1 MSAASSGILTG
12 ARAAVAALEDAG
24 VEIAFGLPGVHN
36 LPLWR
41 ELNGSPIRLV
51 GVRHEQTAAYAAD
64 GYARASGR
72 LGVALTTTGPGAA
85 NTLAAVGEAWA
96 SRQPILVIATDIP
109 STARRPGVWRGV
121 LHEATDQAAM
131 FTPVVKEAIRV
142 HSADEIGPAVA
153 RGARTALEAPA
164 RPVYVEIPTDLLN
177 GELGERT
184 AERPAAGAERPD
196 GAASRALRAGRTHA
210 LGGGQPPSEDQLARA
225 AELLERARRPL
236 VWAGGGALQSGA
248 GEAVARLAERLV
260 APVMLTYS
268 ASGLLPPGHPCLVG
282 APPHVPEV
290 GALWDEADVIVAIG
304 SDFDGMM
311 TQGWKMPQP
320 PHLVAINV
328 DARDASKNYRPDV
341 VVEADAAGAAAA
353 LADGLGE
360 RGGLDSLERRLKE
373 LSRGVRERLAAED
386 PVAIAFLDT
395 IEAALPDDA
404 IVVADMCIP
413 GYWLG
418 GFHRTPAPRKLSYPL
433 GWGTLGCAF
442 PQGLGAALAGAGPAV
457 SISGDGGFL
466 YACGELAA
474 AKQENIPLTAVIVD
488 DGGYGMIRYDQ
499 DLHGDP
505 REGVDLTNPDFVA
518 LAASFGIRADSVDG
532 LGEHFG
538 VALKGH
544 VALKEPTMLVAR
556 AALGPPPNVSP
567 RWYRR

>member
-1 MSAASSGILTG
+1 MSSASSGILTG

-131 FTPVVKEAIRV
+131 FMPVVKEAIRV

-153 RGARTALEAPA
+153 RAARTALEAPS

-177 GELGERT
+177 GELKGT
-184 AERPAAGAERPD
+184 VPLSSAEGSNPQGGLTPLRVEGA
-196 GAASRALRAGRTHA
+196 
-210 LGGGQPPSEDQLARA
+210 QLERA

-248 GEAVARLAERLV
+248 GEAVAGLAERLV

-290 GALWDEADVIVAIG
+290 GALWDEADVVVAIG

-353 LADGLGE
+353 LADRLGE

-373 LSRGVRERLAAED
+373 LGRAVRKRLADED
-386 PVAIAFLDT
+386 PEAIAFLDT

-418 GFHRTPAPRKLSYPL
+418 GFYRTPAPRKLSYPL

-474 AKQENIPLTAVIVD
+474 AKQENIPLTAVVVD

-505 REGVDLTNPDFVA
+505 REGVDLTSPDFVA
-518 LAASFGIRADSVDG
+518 LATSFGIRADSVDG

>member
-1 MSAASSGILTG
+1 
-12 ARAAVAALEDAG
+12 VAALEDAG
-24 VEIAFGLPGVHN
+24 VPVTFGLPGVHN
-36 LPLWR
+36 LALWR

-72 LGVALTTTGPGAA
+72 VGVALTTTGPGAA

-96 SRQPILVIATDIP
+96 SRQPVVVIATDIP
-109 STARRPGVWRGV
+109 STARRQGVWRGV

-131 FTPVVKEAIRV
+131 FMPVVKEAIRV
-142 HSADEIGPAVA
+142 HSPNEIGPAVA
-153 RGARTALEAPA
+153 RAIQTALAPPA
-164 RPVYVEIPTDLLN
+164 RPVYVEIPTDLLSADV
-177 GELGERT
+177 GSD
-184 AERPAAGAERPD
+184 P
-196 GAASRALRAGRTHA
+196 SRVESPTLKGSDPLSRGHLDLDDDQVDRAV
-210 LGGGQPPSEDQLARA
+210 Q
-225 AELLERARRPL
+225 LLERARRPL
-236 VWAGGGALQSGA
+236 IWAGGGALQSGA
-248 GEAVARLAERLV
+248 GEAVGRLAERLV
-260 APVMLTYS
+260 APVILTFS
-268 ASGLLPPGHPCLVG
+268 AKGLLPPGHACLVESS
-282 APPHVPEV
+282 PHVPEA
-290 GALWDEADVIVAIG
+290 GGLWDEADLIVAIG
-304 SDFDGMM
+304 SDLDGMM
-311 TQGWKMPQP
+311 TQGWKQPQP

-328 DARDASKNYRPDV
+328 DPTDASKNYRPDI
-341 VVEADAAGAAAA
+341 VVEADARAAAAA
-353 LADGLGE
+353 LADRLDE
-360 RGGLDSLERRLKE
+360 RGGLDSLRRRVRE
-373 LSRGVRERLAAED
+373 LNKGVRDRFAVEEPEAST
-386 PVAIAFLDT
+386 FLDT
-395 IEAALPDDA
+395 LRAALPDDA
-404 IVVADMCIP
+404 IVVCDMCIP

-442 PQGLGAALAGAGPAV
+442 PQGLGAALADAGPAV
-457 SISGDGGFL
+457 SVSGDGGFL

-538 VALKGH
+538 MALKGH

>member
-1 MSAASSGILTG
+1 MSSPSGGILTG
-12 ARAAVAALEDAG
+12 ARAAVVALEEAG
-24 VEIAFGLPGVHN
+24 VSVAFGLPGVHN
-36 LPLWR
+36 LALWR
-41 ELNGSPIRLV
+41 ELSSAPIRLV

-96 SRQPILVIATDIP
+96 SRQPIIVIATDIP
-109 STARRPGVWRGV
+109 QALRRHGVWRGV

-131 FTPVVKEAIRV
+131 FMPVVKDAIRV
-142 HSADEIGPAVA
+142 HSTDNIGPAVA
-153 RGARTALEAPA
+153 RAAQTALAPPA
-164 RPVYVEIPTDLLN
+164 RPVYVEIPTDLLSAETESESPPLK
-177 GELGERT
+177 GSDPFSRGGSDFAVGPVDPSQLG
-184 AERPAAGAERPD
+184 
-196 GAASRALRAGRTHA
+196 RAL
-210 LGGGQPPSEDQLARA
+210 EI
-225 AELLERARRPL
+225 LERARRPL

-248 GEAVARLAERLV
+248 GNAVARLAQRLV
-260 APVMLTYS
+260 APVILTFS
-268 ASGLLPPGHPCLVG
+268 AKGLLPPGHGCLVETT
-282 APPHVPEV
+282 PHVSEV
-290 GALWDEADVIVAIG
+290 GELWDEADVIVAIG
-304 SDFDGMM
+304 SDLDGMM
-311 TQGWKMPQP
+311 TQGWKQPQP

-328 DARDASKNYRPDV
+328 DPTDASKNYRPDV
-341 VVEADAAGAAAA
+341 VVEADASEATSA
-353 LADGLGE
+353 LADQLGE
-360 RGGLDSLERRLKE
+360 RGGLESLQRR
-373 LSRGVRERLAAED
+373 VRELNRSVRDRLAAEE
-386 PVAIAFLDT
+386 PEATAFLEAL
-395 IEAALPDDA
+395 EAALPDDA
-404 IVVADMCIP
+404 VVLCDMCMP

-474 AKQENIPLTAVIVD
+474 AKQENIPLTAVVVD

-505 REGVDLTNPDFVA
+505 REGVDLVSPDFVA
-518 LAASFGIRADSVDG
+518 LAASFGVRADSVDG
-532 LGEHFG
+532 LGEHFAM
-538 VALKGH
+538 ALKGH

>member
-1 MSAASSGILTG
+1 MSSASSGILTG

-131 FTPVVKEAIRV
+131 FMPVVKEAIRV

-153 RGARTALEAPA
+153 RGARTALEAPS

-177 GELGERT
+177 GELGGT
-184 AERPAAGAERPD
+184 DDGARPD
-196 GAASRALRAGRTHA
+196 AVAR
-210 LGGGQPPSEDQLARA
+210 GQRPSEDQLARA

-290 GALWDEADVIVAIG
+290 GALWDEADVVVAIG

-328 DARDASKNYRPDV
+328 DARDA
-341 VVEADAAGAAAA
+341 
-353 LADGLGE
+353 
-360 RGGLDSLERRLKE
+360 
-373 LSRGVRERLAAED
+373 
-386 PVAIAFLDT
+386 
-395 IEAALPDDA
+395 
-404 IVVADMCIP
+404 
-413 GYWLG
+413 
-418 GFHRTPAPRKLSYPL
+418 
-433 GWGTLGCAF
+433 
-442 PQGLGAALAGAGPAV
+442 
-457 SISGDGGFL
+457 
-466 YACGELAA
+466 
-474 AKQENIPLTAVIVD
+474 
-488 DGGYGMIRYDQ
+488 
-499 DLHGDP
+499 
-505 REGVDLTNPDFVA
+505 
-518 LAASFGIRADSVDG
+518 
-532 LGEHFG
+532 
-538 VALKGH
+538 
-544 VALKEPTMLVAR
+544 
-556 AALGPPPNVSP
+556 
-567 RWYRR
+567 

>member
-1 MSAASSGILTG
+1 MSSPSGGILTG
-12 ARAAVAALEDAG
+12 ARAAVAALEAAG
-24 VEIAFGLPGVHN
+24 VPVAFGLPGVHN

-64 GYARASGR
+64 GYARASGDV
-72 LGVALTTTGPGAA
+72 GVALTTTGPGAA

-96 SRQPILVIATDIP
+96 SRQPVVVVATDIP
-109 STARRPGVWRGV
+109 STARRHGVWRGV

-131 FTPVVKEAIRV
+131 FMPVVKEAIRV
-142 HSADEIGPAVA
+142 HAADEIGPAVA
-153 RGARTALEAPA
+153 RAIRTALAPPA
-164 RPVYVEIPTDLLN
+164 RPVYVEIPTDLLSAN
-177 GELGERT
+177 TRLKGSDPLSRGGLDLGSVDRDQLE
-184 AERPAAGAERPD
+184 
-196 GAASRALRAGRTHA
+196 RALA
-210 LGGGQPPSEDQLARA
+210 
-225 AELLERARRPL
+225 LLERARRPL

-260 APVMLTYS
+260 APVILTFS
-268 ASGLLPPGHPCLVG
+268 AKGLVPPGHPCLVESS
-282 APPHVPEV
+282 PHVPEA
-290 GALWDEADVIVAIG
+290 GQLWDEADVVVAIG
-304 SDFDGMM
+304 SDLDGMM
-311 TQGWKMPQP
+311 TQAWKQPQP

-328 DARDASKNYRPDV
+328 DPTDASKNYRPDV
-341 VVEADAAGAAAA
+341 VVEADAAKATSA
-353 LADGLGE
+353 LAERLGE
-360 RGGLDSLERRLKE
+360 RGGLDSLQRRVRDLN
-373 LSRGVRERLAAED
+373 RAVRERLTREEPEAS
-386 PVAIAFLDT
+386 AFLDVV
-395 IEAALPDDA
+395 EGALPDDA
-404 IVVADMCIP
+404 VVVCDMCIP

-418 GFHRTPAPRKLSYPL
+418 GFHRTPAPRKFSYPL

-442 PQGLGAALAGAGPAV
+442 PQGLGAALAEAGPAV
-457 SISGDGGFL
+457 SVSGDGGFL

-499 DLHGDP
+499 DQHGDP
-505 REGVDLTNPDFVA
+505 REGVDLENPDFVA

-532 LGEHFG
+532 LGEHFA

-544 VALKEPTMLVAR
+544 VALREPTMLVAR

>member
-1 MSAASSGILTG
+1 M
-12 ARAAVAALEDAG
+12 AALEDAG

-36 LPLWR
+36 LSLWR

-85 NTLAAVGEAWA
+85 NTLASVGEAWA
-96 SRQPILVIATDIP
+96 SRQPLLVIATDIP

-131 FTPVVKEAIRV
+131 FMPVVKEAIRV
-142 HSADEIGPAVA
+142 HAADEIGPAVA
-153 RGARTALEAPA
+153 RAARTALEAPA
-164 RPVYVEIPTDLLN
+164 RPVYVEIPTDLLS
-177 GELGERT
+177 GD
-184 AERPAAGAERPD
+184 AAKGSDPLSGGD
-196 GAASRALRAGRTHA
+196 SRGLT
-210 LGGGQPPSEDQLARA
+210 PSERGGTARAEPDRDQLARA

-268 ASGLLPPGHPCLVG
+268 ARGLLAPGHPCLVD

-290 GALWDEADVIVAIG
+290 GALWDEADVVVAIG

-328 DARDASKNYRPDV
+328 DPRDASKNYRPDV
-341 VVEADAAGAAAA
+341 VVEADAAAGARA
-353 LADGLGE
+353 LAERLGE

-373 LSRGVRERLAAED
+373 LGRGVRERLRAED
-386 PVAIAFLDT
+386 PDAVAFLDA
-395 IEAALPDDA
+395 IEGALPNDA
-404 IVVADMCIP
+404 ILVCDMCIP
-413 GYWLG
+413 GSWLG
-418 GFHRTPAPRKLSYPL
+418 GFNRTPAPRKLAYPL
-433 GWGTLGCAF
+433 GWGTLGCGF

-499 DLHGDP
+499 DLRGDP
-505 REGVDLTNPDFVA
+505 REGVDLTTPDFVA
-518 LAASFGIRADSVDG
+518 LANSFGIRADSVDG

>member
-1 MSAASSGILTG
+1 MSSPSGGILTG

-24 VEIAFGLPGVHN
+24 VSVAFGLPGVHN
-36 LPLWR
+36 LALWR

-96 SRQPILVIATDIP
+96 SRQPVLVIATDIP
-109 STARRPGVWRGV
+109 STARRPGVWRGM

-131 FTPVVKEAIRV
+131 FMPVVKEAIRV
-142 HSADEIGPAVA
+142 RSAGEIGPAVA
-153 RGARTALEAPA
+153 RAAATALAPPS
-164 RPVYVEIPTDLLN
+164 RPVYVEIPTDLLD
-177 GELGERT
+177 GDGT
-184 AERPAAGAERPD
+184 AQGSDPSSVLNSSRSGPD
-196 GAASRALRAGRTHA
+196 REQLERALA
-210 LGGGQPPSEDQLARA
+210 
-225 AELLERARRPL
+225 LLERARRPL

-260 APVMLTYS
+260 APVILTFS
-268 ASGLLPPGHPCLVG
+268 AKGLVPPGHPCLVESS
-282 APPHVPEV
+282 PHVPEA
-290 GALWDEADVIVAIG
+290 GELWDEADVVVAIG
-304 SDFDGMM
+304 SDLDGMM
-311 TQGWKMPQP
+311 TQGWKQPQP

-328 DARDASKNYRPDV
+328 DPKDASKNYRPDV
-341 VVEADAAGAAAA
+341 VVEADAGKAAAA
-353 LADGLGE
+353 LAERLSD
-360 RGGLDSLERRLKE
+360 RGGLDSLQRRLRD
-373 LSRGVRERLAAED
+373 LNRAVRERLARDD
-386 PVAIAFLDT
+386 PEAVAFLDT
-395 IEAALPDDA
+395 LEAALPGDA
-404 IVVADMCIP
+404 IVVCDMCIP

-418 GFHRTPAPRKLSYPL
+418 GFHRTPAPRKLTYPL

-442 PQGLGAALAGAGPAV
+442 PQGLGAALAGTGPAV
-457 SISGDGGFL
+457 TISGDGGFL
-466 YACGELAA
+466 YAVGELAA

-505 REGVDLTNPDFVA
+505 REGVDLANPDFVA

-538 VALKGH
+538 MALKGH
-544 VALKEPTMLVAR
+544 VALKEPTLLVAR

>member
-1 MSAASSGILTG
+1 M
-12 ARAAVAALEDAG
+12 AALEDAG
-24 VEIAFGLPGVHN
+24 VSVAFGLPGVHN
-36 LPLWR
+36 LALWR

-96 SRQPILVIATDIP
+96 SRQPVLVIATDIP

-131 FTPVVKEAIRV
+131 FMPVVKEAIRV
-142 HSADEIGPAVA
+142 HSAEDIGPAVTRA
-153 RGARTALEAPA
+153 IETALAPPS
-164 RPVYVEIPTDLLN
+164 RPVYVEIPTDLLD
-177 GELGERT
+177 
-184 AERPAAGAERPD
+184 AEAGVEGSDPSTKPSTTLRKGSDPFLRVDPD
-196 GAASRALRAGRTHA
+196 QLDRALA
-210 LGGGQPPSEDQLARA
+210 
-225 AELLERARRPL
+225 LLERARRPL

-260 APVMLTYS
+260 APVILTFS
-268 ASGLLPPGHPCLVG
+268 AKGLVPPGHPCLVESS
-282 APPHVPEV
+282 PHVPEA
-290 GALWDEADVIVAIG
+290 GELWDEADVVVAIG
-304 SDFDGMM
+304 SDLDGMM
-311 TQGWKMPQP
+311 TQGWKQPQP
-320 PHLVAINV
+320 AHLVAINV
-328 DARDASKNYRPDV
+328 DPRDASKNYRPDV
-341 VVEADAAGAAAA
+341 VVEADAAKATAA
-353 LADGLGE
+353 LAERLSD
-360 RGGLDSLERRLKE
+360 RGGLDSLQRR
-373 LSRGVRERLAAED
+373 VRDLNRAVRVRLASED
-386 PVAIAFLDT
+386 PEAVAFLDT
-395 IEAALPDDA
+395 LEAALPDDA
-404 IVVADMCIP
+404 VVVCDMCIP

-418 GFHRTPAPRKLSYPL
+418 GFHRTPAPRKLTYPL

-442 PQGLGAALAGAGPAV
+442 PQGLGAALAGSGPAV

-466 YACGELAA
+466 YAVGELAA

-505 REGVDLTNPDFVA
+505 REGVDLANPDFVA
-518 LAASFGIRADSVDG
+518 LAAAFGIRADSVDG
-532 LGEHFG
+532 LGEQFG
-538 VALKGH
+538 IALKGH
-544 VALKEPTMLVAR
+544 VALKEPTLLVAR

>member
-1 MSAASSGILTG
+1 MSSPSGGILTG
-12 ARAAVAALEDAG
+12 ARAAVTALEDAG
-24 VEIAFGLPGVHN
+24 VSVAFGLPGVHN

-51 GVRHEQTAAYAAD
+51 GVRHEQTAGYAAD

-96 SRQPILVIATDIP
+96 SRQPVLVIATDIP
-109 STARRPGVWRGV
+109 STARRPGIWRGV

-131 FTPVVKEAIRV
+131 FMPVVKEAIRV

-153 RGARTALEAPA
+153 RAARTALEPPA

-177 GELGERT
+177 TESRQVSDPPEWT
-184 AERPAAGAERPD
+184 APRKPD
-196 GAASRALRAGRTHA
+196 GDQLERALG
-210 LGGGQPPSEDQLARA
+210 LM
-225 AELLERARRPL
+225 ERARRPL

-248 GEAVARLAERLV
+248 GEAVGRLAERLV
-260 APVMLTYS
+260 APVILTFS
-268 ASGLLPPGHPCLVG
+268 ARGLLPPGHPCLVE
-282 APPHVPEV
+282 ASPHVPEV
-290 GALWDEADVIVAIG
+290 GALWDDADLVLG
-304 SDFDGMM
+304 LGTDFDGMM
-311 TQGWKMPQP
+311 TQAWRQPQP
-320 PHLVAINV
+320 PHLVAVNV
-328 DARDASKNYRPDV
+328 DPRDASKNYRPDV
-341 VVEADAAGAAAA
+341 VVEADVAVAADA
-353 LADGLGE
+353 LAGRLGE
-360 RGGLDSLERRLKE
+360 RGGLDSLERRLRD
-373 LSRGVRERLAAED
+373 LNRSVRERIAAEE
-386 PVAIAFLDT
+386 PEPSGFLAT
-395 IEAALPDDA
+395 LEAALPDDA
-404 IVVADMCIP
+404 IVVCDMCIP

-442 PQGLGAALAGAGPAV
+442 PQGLGAALAESGPAV

-474 AKQENIPLTAVIVD
+474 AKQEGIPLTAVIVD

-505 REGVDLTNPDFVA
+505 REGVDLVSPDFVA
-518 LAASFGIRADSVDG
+518 LAASFGIRADSVEG

-544 VALKEPTMLVAR
+544 VALREPTLLVAR

-567 RWYRR
+567 RWYRK

>member
-1 MSAASSGILTG
+1 M
-12 ARAAVAALEDAG
+12 AALEDAG
-24 VEIAFGLPGVHN
+24 VSVAFGLPGVHN

-64 GYARASGR
+64 GYARASSR
-72 LGVALTTTGPGAA
+72 VGVALTTTGPGAA

-96 SRQPILVIATDIP
+96 SRQPVVIIATDIP

-131 FTPVVKEAIRV
+131 FMPVVKEAIRV
-142 HSADEIGPAVA
+142 HSAGEVGPAVA
-153 RGARTALEAPA
+153 RALRTALARPA
-164 RPVYVEIPTDLLN
+164 RPVYLEIPTDLLN
-177 GELGERT
+177 AT
-184 AERPAAGAERPD
+184 AEGSDPSRVVEG
-196 GAASRALRAGRTHA
+196 SRAQPNPQ
-210 LGGGQPPSEDQLARA
+210 GGQTPLRVERSL
-225 AELLERARRPL
+225 ELLERARRPL

-248 GEAVARLAERLV
+248 GDAVGRLAERLV
-260 APVMLTYS
+260 APVILTFS
-268 ASGLLPPGHPCLVG
+268 ARGLLPPGHPCLVE
-282 APPHVPEV
+282 ASPHVPEV
-290 GALWDEADVIVAIG
+290 GALWDDADVVVAIG
-304 SDFDGMM
+304 SDLDGMM
-311 TQGWKMPQP
+311 TQAWRQPQP

-328 DARDASKNYRPDV
+328 DPTDASKNYRPDFV
-341 VVEADAAGAAAA
+341 IESDARAAAEA
-353 LADGLGE
+353 LAGRLGE
-360 RGGLDSLERRLKE
+360 RGGLDSLRHRLRD
-373 LSRGVRERLAAED
+373 LNRGVRARLRAEE
-386 PVAIAFLDT
+386 PEASVFLET
-395 IEAALPDDA
+395 LEAALPDDA
-404 IVVADMCIP
+404 VVVCDMCIP

-474 AKQENIPLTAVIVD
+474 AKQEQIPLTAVIVD

-505 REGVDLTNPDFVA
+505 REGVDLANPDFVA
-518 LAASFGIRADSVDG
+518 LAAAFGIRADSVDG

-538 VALKGH
+538 MALKGH
-544 VALKEPTMLVAR
+544 VALKEPTLLVAR

-567 RWYRR
+567 RWYRK

>member
-1 MSAASSGILTG
+1 MSSPSSAILTG

-24 VEIAFGLPGVHN
+24 VSVAFGLPGVHN
-36 LPLWR
+36 LALWR
-41 ELNGSPIRLV
+41 ELSGSPIRLV

-64 GYARASGR
+64 GYARAGGR

-109 STARRPGVWRGV
+109 TTARRHGVWRGV

-131 FTPVVKEAIRV
+131 FRPVVKEAICVR
-142 HSADEIGPAVA
+142 SADDIGPAVA
-153 RGARTALEAPA
+153 KAARTALVPPA
-164 RPVYVEIPTDLLN
+164 RPVYVEIPTDLLS
-177 GELGERT
+177 
-184 AERPAAGAERPD
+184 AE
-196 GAASRALRAGRTHA
+196 ASTNLRKGSDPLSRGDLDRGSIDSRQLERALGI
-210 LGGGQPPSEDQLARA
+210 
-225 AELLERARRPL
+225 LERARRPL
-236 VWAGGGALQSGA
+236 VWVGGGALQAGA

-260 APVMLTYS
+260 APVILTFS
-268 ASGLLPPGHPCLVG
+268 AKGLLPPGHGCLVE
-282 APPHVPEV
+282 PSPHVPEA
-290 GALWDEADVIVAIG
+290 GKLWDEADVIVAVG
-304 SDFDGMM
+304 SDLDGMM
-311 TQGWKMPQP
+311 TQGWKQPQP
-320 PHLVAINV
+320 PHLVAVNV
-328 DARDASKNYRPDV
+328 DPTDASKNYRPDV
-341 VVEADAAGAAAA
+341 VVEGDAAEATAA
-353 LADGLGE
+353 LAERLGE
-360 RGGLDSLERRLKE
+360 RGGLDSLQRRVRE
-373 LSRGVRERLAAED
+373 LNRSVRERLAAEE
-386 PVAIAFLDT
+386 PEATTFLEA

-404 IVVADMCIP
+404 VVMCDMCIP

-457 SISGDGGFL
+457 TISGDGGFL

-505 REGVDLTNPDFVA
+505 REGVDLVSPDFVA
-518 LAASFGIRADSVDG
+518 LAASFGVRADSVDG
-532 LGEHFG
+532 LGEHFAM
-538 VALKGH
+538 ALKGH
-544 VALKEPTMLVAR
+544 VALKEPTLLVAR

>member
-1 MSAASSGILTG
+1 M
-12 ARAAVAALEDAG
+12 AALEDAG

-109 STARRPGVWRGV
+109 TSARRPGVWRGV

-131 FTPVVKEAIRV
+131 FMPVVKEAIRV
-142 HSADEIGPAVA
+142 RAADEIGPAVA
-153 RGARTALEAPA
+153 RAARTALEAPA

-177 GELGERT
+177 
-184 AERPAAGAERPD
+184 AEAAIVKGSDPLTRGDSRGLTPLEPDPAHLD
-196 GAASRALRAGRTHA
+196 
-210 LGGGQPPSEDQLARA
+210 RA

-248 GEAVARLAERLV
+248 GEAVGRLAERLV
-260 APVMLTYS
+260 APVILTYS
-268 ASGLLPPGHPCLVG
+268 ASGLLPPGHPCLVQ

-290 GALWDEADVIVAIG
+290 GALWDEADVVVAVG

-320 PHLVAINV
+320 PRLVAINV
-328 DARDASKNYRPDV
+328 DPTDASKNYRPDV
-341 VVEADAAGAAAA
+341 LVEADAARSADA
-353 LADGLGE
+353 LADRLGE
-360 RGGLDSLERRLKE
+360 RGGLDALKRRLKE
-373 LSRGVRERLAAED
+373 LGRTVRERIATEEPEAS
-386 PVAIAFLDT
+386 AFLDA
-395 IEAALPDDA
+395 IERALPDDA
-404 IVVADMCIP
+404 IVVCDMCIP

-474 AKQENIPLTAVIVD
+474 AKQEDIPLTAVIVD

-505 REGVDLTNPDFVA
+505 REGVDLTNPDFLA
-518 LAASFGIRADSVDG
+518 LAAAFGIRADSVDG

-556 AALGPPPNVSP
+556 AGLGPPPNVSP

>member
-1 MSAASSGILTG
+1 M
-12 ARAAVAALEDAG
+12 AALEQMG
-24 VEIAFGLPGVHN
+24 ISVAFGLPGVHN

-109 STARRPGVWRGV
+109 SSARRPGVWRGV

-131 FTPVVKEAIRV
+131 FMPVVKEAIRV
-142 HSADEIGPAVA
+142 RSAGEIGPAVTRAA
-153 RGARTALEAPA
+153 RSALAAPA
-164 RPVYVEIPTDLLN
+164 RPVYVEIPTDLLSTDV
-177 GELGERT
+177 GSDPSRVVEGSGPVLDR
-184 AERPAAGAERPD
+184 AQID
-196 GAASRALRAGRTHA
+196 RAL
-210 LGGGQPPSEDQLARA
+210 Q
-225 AELLERARRPL
+225 LLERARRPL

-248 GEAVARLAERLV
+248 GEAVAALAERLV
-260 APVMLTYS
+260 APVILTFS
-268 ASGLLPPGHPCLVG
+268 AKGLLPPGHPCLLE
-282 APPHVPEV
+282 ASPHVPEV
-290 GALWDEADVIVAIG
+290 GDLWDEADVVVAIG
-304 SDFDGMM
+304 SDLDGMM
-311 TQGWKMPQP
+311 TQGWKQPQP

-328 DARDASKNYRPDV
+328 DPGDASKNYRPDV
-341 VVEADAAGAAAA
+341 VVEADAKQAAGA
-353 LADGLGE
+353 LAERLGE
-360 RGGLDSLERRLKE
+360 RGGLDSLQRRLRD
-373 LSRGVRERLAAED
+373 LNRGVRERVAAED
-386 PVAIAFLDT
+386 PEASAFLEA
-395 IEAALPDDA
+395 IEGALPDDA
-404 IVVADMCIP
+404 VLVCDMCIP

-418 GFHRTPAPRKLSYPL
+418 GFHRTPAPRKLTYPL

-442 PQGLGAALAGAGPAV
+442 PQGLGAALADAGPAV

-474 AKQENIPLTAVIVD
+474 AKQEGIPLTAVIVD

-505 REGVDLTNPDFVA
+505 REGVDLTSPDFVA
-518 LAASFGIRADSVDG
+518 LAAAFGIRADSVDG

-538 VALKGH
+538 MALKGH
-544 VALKEPTMLVAR
+544 VALREPTLLVAR
-556 AALGPPPNVSP
+556 ASLGPPPNVSP
-567 RWYRR
+567 RWYRK

>member
-1 MSAASSGILTG
+1 
-12 ARAAVAALEDAG
+12 VAALEDAG
-24 VEIAFGLPGVHN
+24 VSVAFGLPGVHN
-36 LPLWR
+36 LALWR

-51 GVRHEQTAAYAAD
+51 GVRHEQTAGYAAD

-72 LGVALTTTGPGAA
+72 VGVALTTTGPGAA

-96 SRQPILVIATDIP
+96 SRQPIVVIATDIP
-109 STARRPGVWRGV
+109 QAARRHGVWRGV

-131 FTPVVKEAIRV
+131 FMPVVKEAIRV
-142 HSADEIGPAVA
+142 RSAGEIGPAVA
-153 RGARTALEAPA
+153 RAAQTAIAPPA
-164 RPVYVEIPTDLLN
+164 RPVYVEIPTDLLD
-177 GELGERT
+177 
-184 AERPAAGAERPD
+184 AEPSTNLRKGSDPLSRGDLDLAPSPPD
-196 GAASRALRAGRTHA
+196 SVQLDRAL
-210 LGGGQPPSEDQLARA
+210 D
-225 AELLERARRPL
+225 LLDRARRPL

-260 APVMLTYS
+260 APVILTFS
-268 ASGLLPPGHPCLVG
+268 AKGLVPPGHPCLVESS
-282 APPHVPEV
+282 PHVPEA
-290 GALWDEADVIVAIG
+290 GQLWDEADVVVAIG
-304 SDFDGMM
+304 SDLDGMM
-311 TQGWKMPQP
+311 TQGWKQPQP
-320 PHLVAINV
+320 AHLVAINV
-328 DARDASKNYRPDV
+328 DPTDASKNYRPDV
-341 VVEADAAGAAAA
+341 VVEADASEATAA
-353 LADGLGE
+353 LAERLGE
-360 RGGLDSLERRLKE
+360 RGGLDSLQRRVRDLN
-373 LSRGVRERLAAED
+373 RAVRERLASEEPEATT
-386 PVAIAFLDT
+386 FMQS

-404 IVVADMCIP
+404 VLVCDMCIP

-442 PQGLGAALAGAGPAV
+442 PQGLGAALAGEGPAV

-532 LGEHFG
+532 LGEHFAM
-538 VALKGH
+538 ALKGH
-544 VALKEPTMLVAR
+544 VALKEPTLLVAR